1 VKDRDVDGTDP
12 VTPEHVHHETSSQ
25 AINRIAERSGGDQAE
40 GNCLQAWHFW
50 CAHHPDEDADSG
62 QQSQHDQNW
71 CGAREQTPG
80 GTNVGR
86 VNQRE
91 ESRHDVNSLIPLV
104 TAGNVRHRPGFER
117 LVQPDPNG
125 NDQQW
130 QEFHGTTI
138 GRDAED
144 WIVRTHARDELETR
158 YDTGMTSIADRI
170 ASSLTVIRAKTWVE
184 PDIAIIL
191 GSGLGPLADEIELE
205 ASIPFADLPGFPV
218 STAPGHVGRVVL
230 GTLEGRRVIAF
241 QGRVHLYEGYS
252 AQEVVLPVRLSHALG
267 ARVLVV
273 SNACGGL
280 NPAWHAGDIMLQS
293 DYLNFTGANPLI
305 GPNDP
310 SVGVRFVPMM
320 DAYDPKYL
328 EIARKTARAIDL
340 ELREGVYLGISGPT
354 YAPKAELR
362 MFRNLGADA
371 IGMSTVLEVI
381 AARHQEMRVIGLSSV
396 TDMAVAD
403 QGDHSGTTEQAVIE
417 QAKRTGPRF
426 QQLVRAILPQL

>member
-1 VKDRDVDGTDP
+1 M
-12 VTPEHVHHETSSQ
+12 
-25 AINRIAERSGGDQAE
+25 
-40 GNCLQAWHFW
+40 F
-50 CAHHPDEDADSG
+50 
-62 QQSQHDQNW
+62 
-71 CGAREQTPG
+71 
-80 GTNVGR
+80 
-86 VNQRE
+86 
-91 ESRHDVNSLIPLV
+91 SL
-104 TAGNVRHRPGFER
+104 
-117 LVQPDPNG
+117 
-125 NDQQW
+125 
-130 QEFHGTTI
+130 
-138 GRDAED
+138 
-144 WIVRTHARDELETR
+144 TR
-158 YDTGMTSIADRI
+158 YDTCMIDSIPDRI
-170 ASSLTVIRAKTWVE
+170 DSSLTVIRTKTWLE

-218 STAPGHVGRVVL
+218 STAPGHAGRLVL
-230 GTLEGRRVIAF
+230 GVLEGRRVVAF

-252 AQEVVLPVRLSHALG
+252 AQEVVLPVRLAYALG
-267 ARVLVV
+267 ARTLLV

-280 NPAWHAGDIMLQS
+280 NPAWNAGDIMLQS
-293 DYLNFTGANPLI
+293 DYLNFTGTNPLI

-310 SVGVRFVPMM
+310 SIGVRFVPMM

-328 EIARKTARAIDL
+328 EIARKTARAIDF

-362 MFRNLGADA
+362 MFRNFGADA

-417 QAKRTGPRF
+417 QAKRSGPRF